1 MCFLNLKT
9 QIMSQKEN
17 DNMGLTQ
24 VNQDENNANYHKGS
38 TVEFWKSHGI
48 PSENTTNEKLGQTTL
63 MFTNISKLSVNDDS
77 LETSIRY
84 LKFNRFNQ

>member
-1 MCFLNLKT
+1 
-9 QIMSQKEN
+9 MSQKKN

-38 TVEFWKSHGI
+38 TVEFLNSHGI

-63 MFTNISKLSVNDDS
+63 LFTNISKLSVNDDS